1 MKNIYSPFQ
10 PGAAGVSR
18 RFNALGLYYL
28 YLTIHPYKAIAVQ
41 YATVIAPNAAACEG
55 DKAAGA
61 RPILRR
67 RFIR

>member
-1 MKNIYSPFQ
+1 M
-10 PGAAGVSR
+10 AGVLQ

-41 YATVIAPNAAACEG
+41 YATVIAPNTTACKS

-61 RPILRR
+61 RPILKRH
-67 RFIR
+67 FIR